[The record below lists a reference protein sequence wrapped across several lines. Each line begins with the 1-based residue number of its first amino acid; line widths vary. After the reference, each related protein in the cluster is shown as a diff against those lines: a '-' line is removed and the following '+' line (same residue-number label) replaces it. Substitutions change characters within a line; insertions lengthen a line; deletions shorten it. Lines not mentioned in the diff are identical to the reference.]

1 MEEHISRP
9 GSIQDSIAAPG
20 PDEVTECKK
29 LVGSAPASTL
39 AKLRGSKL
47 ELNDVG

>member
-9 GSIQDSIAAPG
+9 GSPIAAPG

-29 LVGSAPASTL
+29 LVDSAPASTL